1 MGIFKLA
8 LVFIAAVM
16 VEATSSHTWTT
27 KDAAFART
35 RLKSGDLRQVVVS
48 ASHQGSTAPHLREGI
63 GRFQKGS
70 SSLQGLE
77 IENELQA
84 QGNLTPFLIEVK
96 DVVNQLIDGHNQLVD
111 EYEDAID
118 EISKLKDLAKIGILR
133 TCAEYA
139 DFGLKSSGPF
149 LIDPDGPLAGNA
161 PFEVFCNF
169 ESGSTDV
176 LHNANN
182 LTPVGQCAGEGCF
195 EKKVTYISGST
206 NEEVPDTQID
216 ALMQLSEYCV
226 QGFYYECTLAPL
238 RADEAD
244 FAYWTD

>member
-70 SSLQGLE
+70 SSLGGLE

-84 QGNLTPFLIEVK
+84 QGKLTPFLTEVK
-96 DVVNQLIDGHNQLVD
+96 DAVNQLIDGHNQLVQ
-111 EYEDAID
+111 EYEDAVD

-149 LIDPDGPLAGNA
+149 LIDPDGPLAGKA

-169 ESGSTDV
+169 TSGSTDV

-182 LTPVGQCAGEGCF
+182 ITPVGHCPGEGCF
-195 EKKVTYISGST
+195 EKKVTYTSGST
-206 NEEVPDTQID
+206 NEEVPASQIA
-216 ALMQLSEYCV
+216 ALMQLSEYC
-226 QGFYYECTLAPL
+226 
-238 RADEAD
+238 
-244 FAYWTD
+244 